1 MTNKLLTSIII
12 ILLGSV
18 VGMSIVF
25 HKSPIIGTEA
35 QAEEKKDD
43 ITTRIF
49 TTKAGSTITIK
60 NSHPTQESKSTVT
73 ITTEGFENND
83 ELTIEDNKLTDT
95 IFSDINNDAYEE
107 LILVFTEEGE
117 SKESAIRLFT
127 THNNSSLVE
136 LDVPTVNNETM
147 APGGPFEGYLGYD
160 TFSIKKSKLV
170 HEFKTST
177 LGTPITK
184 KKPRLEL
191 IKTQEEKANNQGD
204 TATSTSYNKN
214 REPFV
219 LGESTTTEQQEG
231 GQDSDTLPEET
242 ASDQT
247 TSTEPETFTR
257 ALAYTLLDSD
267 SSFVV
272 ELEEFSSSNSET
284 SISSQYQ
291 LYGTVWEWLSGVGEN
306 NEVLTPKTQHTFIL
320 SFSTPQE
327 FVIKTDCGE
336 LTGTYISG
344 DGFIS
349 LGNLQAQEK
358 ECPSTSQEKT
368 YKELLLSATGYSV
381 RGDKLFLTLPGD
393 KVMIF
398 SK

>member
-43 ITTRIF
+43 ITTRTF

-60 NSHPTQESKSTVT
+60 NSHLTQESKSTVT

-107 LILVFTEEGE
+107 LILVFTEESE
-117 SKESAIRLFT
+117 SKESTIRLFT

-184 KKPRLEL
+184 KKPHLEL

-204 TATSTSYNKN
+204 TATSTS
-214 REPFV
+214 
-219 LGESTTTEQQEG
+219 
-231 GQDSDTLPEET
+231 
-242 ASDQT
+242 
-247 TSTEPETFTR
+247 
-257 ALAYTLLDSD
+257 
-267 SSFVV
+267 
-272 ELEEFSSSNSET
+272 
-284 SISSQYQ
+284 
-291 LYGTVWEWLSGVGEN
+291 
-306 NEVLTPKTQHTFIL
+306 
-320 SFSTPQE
+320 
-327 FVIKTDCGE
+327 
-336 LTGTYISG
+336 
-344 DGFIS
+344 
-349 LGNLQAQEK
+349 
-358 ECPSTSQEKT
+358 
-368 YKELLLSATGYSV
+368 
-381 RGDKLFLTLPGD
+381 
-393 KVMIF
+393 
-398 SK
+398 